1 MLELLV
7 KLETG
12 AEDLGVDPSELLGNY
27 DEIKRMAEGAQ
38 DLYDEYVSKYKEVVK
53 ESSNG
58 LATFLSKHKAKLN
71 KKK

>member
-1 MLELLV
+1 MLELLE

-38 DLYDEYVSKYKEVVK
+38 DLV
-53 ESSNG
+53 
-58 LATFLSKHKAKLN
+58 
-71 KKK
+71 